1 MNLKNQLHPWLFV
14 ICFLLSACAGHP
26 PGQAPALPAPASIQT
41 PEAFVLPAETRRQVT
56 DFLRTRVHQQT
67 VASQDNLSVPGM
79 SLPQGITAFYQ
90 YRHYEPAWNDGRSL
104 TQLIAALEDLRFDGL
119 DPFEY
124 SLSELKQK
132 HANLPNMTS
141 FTQRAELDLLASR
154 ACITAL
160 VHLRM
165 GKLDPYKLESQWN
178 FSSPVLDTQQGLTLL
193 DDAIRQGNLADIFQ
207 LARPQ
212 QPIYTRMREGLRHLY
227 GIQSAGG
234 WPRIPEGP
242 TLKPGM
248 VDERIIPLRQ
258 RLIAAGV
265 LNSDHANGKQ
275 FDAALEQAV
284 IQFQREQ
291 NLDVDG
297 AVGRQTLAVL
307 NVPVEQRIA
316 QVKANLERGRWL
328 LHEVNGDFVWI
339 DIAGYRIHLYRAGKP
354 VWTSRVQVG
363 KPYRSTPIFKSRISY
378 VTFNPTWTIPPTIF
392 KEDVL
397 PQIRR
402 DPEYLINHRLS
413 VLDGKGNVLDAA
425 TIDWQSPGNILLR
438 EEAGPLNPL
447 GKVVIR
453 FPNPHA
459 IYMHDTPSKSNFTK
473 GQRAFSSGCIRV
485 ERPLE
490 LVELLFNDP
499 QRWNRESIENAIA
512 TGGTHDVGFSE
523 RIPIL
528 LTYSTVGITDD
539 GRIAFKQD
547 IYERDPAL
555 IAALAH
561 KAP

>member
-14 ICFLLSACAGHP
+14 ICFLLSACTGQVP
-26 PGQAPALPAPASIQT
+26 RQAPAMSAPASIQM
-41 PEAFVLPAETRRQVT
+41 PEDFVLPAETRRQVT
-56 DFLRTRVHQQT
+56 DFLRSRVHQQT
-67 VASQDNLSVPGM
+67 VSSQENLSVPGM
-79 SLPQGITAFYQ
+79 SLPQGIIAFYQ

-104 TQLIAALEDLRFDGL
+104 AQLIAALEDLRYDGL
-119 DPFEY
+119 DSFEY

-178 FSSPVLDTQQGLTLL
+178 FSTPVLDTQQGLALL
-193 DDAIRQGNLADIFQ
+193 DDAIRQGKLADVFKI
-207 LARPQ
+207 ARPQ
-212 QPIYTRMREGLRHLY
+212 QPIYTRMRDGLRALY
-227 GIQSAGG
+227 EIQSAGG

-248 VDERIIPLRQ
+248 VDERIVPLRQ
-258 RLIAAGV
+258 RLMAAGV
-265 LNSDHANGKQ
+265 LSSDYADGKQ
-275 FDAALEQAV
+275 FDAVLEQAV

-397 PQIRR
+397 PQIRQ
-402 DPEYLINHRLS
+402 DPAYLLNHRLS
-413 VLDGKGNVLDAA
+413 VLDGKGNVLDPT
-425 TIDWQSPGNILLR
+425 TIDWQNPGNILLR

-447 GKVVIR
+447 GKLVIR

-459 IYMHDTPSKSNFTK
+459 IYMHDTPSQSNFTK

-499 QRWNRESIENAIA
+499 ERWNQESIENAIA
-512 TGGTHDVGFSE
+512 TGGTHDVGFRD